1 MLFYTCFII
10 KLALVVG
17 SVVMFL

>member
-1 MLFYTCFII
+1 MTFLYDYT
-10 KLALVVG
+10 LALVVG